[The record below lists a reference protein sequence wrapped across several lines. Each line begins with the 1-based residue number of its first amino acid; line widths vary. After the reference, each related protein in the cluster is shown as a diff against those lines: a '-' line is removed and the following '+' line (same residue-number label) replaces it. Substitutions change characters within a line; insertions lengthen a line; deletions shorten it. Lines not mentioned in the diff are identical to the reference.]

1 MFMYYVQLLMSSSH
15 LWIQSWLSLVR
26 TLKLNYAS
34 EKPCPKKEN
43 QSKLLAHNPS
53 YTNYILNL
61 SQMFYLIVGEMGV
74 KERKAD

>member
-1 MFMYYVQLLMSSSH
+1 
-15 LWIQSWLSLVR
+15 VR

-34 EKPCPKKEN
+34 EKACPKKEN